1 MNGVIYHVCNGDLYI
16 QFTDRIQAFRYA
28 RACGSKKVFMEVPDQ
43 VDWYYWD
50 WGTKRWVY
58 P

>member
-1 MNGVIYHVCNGDLYI
+1 MNGVFYHVRDGEFYI
-16 QFTDRIQAFRYA
+16 QFNDRIQAFRYA
-28 RACGSKKVFMEVPDQ
+28 RARGSKEVFKEVPDQ

-50 WGTKRWVY
+50 WENKRWVY

>member
-1 MNGVIYHVCNGDLYI
+1 MNGVFYHVRNGEFYI
-16 QFTDRIQAFRYA
+16 QFSDRIQAFRYA
-28 RACGSKKVFMEVPDQ
+28 RACGSKEVFMEVPDQ

-50 WGTKRWVY
+50 WDTERWVY